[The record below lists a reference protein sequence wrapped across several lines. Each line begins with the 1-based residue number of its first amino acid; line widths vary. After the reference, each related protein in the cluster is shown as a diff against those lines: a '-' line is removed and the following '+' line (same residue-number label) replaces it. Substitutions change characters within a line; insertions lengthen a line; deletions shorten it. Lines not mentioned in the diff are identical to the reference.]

1 MNMETQSVTDDELR
15 SEYGPKDLGKGQR
28 GRYAERVHADT
39 VLVLLDPDV
48 QDAFPTAEAVN
59 AALRLIL
66 KAAQAL
72 KHPA

>member
-15 SEYGPKDLGKGQR
+15 SEYGLEDLGRGQR
-28 GRYAERVHADT
+28 GRYAGRVHADT
-39 VLVLLDPDV
+39 VLILLDPDV

-59 AALRLIL
+59 AALRLIM

-72 KHPA
+72 KHTA